1 MKLHF
6 SRKLL
11 GIPYA
16 VFLIFFVIIP
26 MLVILFY
33 AFTDKEMHLSFGNF
47 IQFFSDPT
55 KLSTI
60 VYSLVI
66 AFITTAVC
74 LLIAYPVAYILARSK
89 MKKKFVI
96 LLLFV
101 TPMWIN
107 FVLRINAIRE
117 LLAWIGLLGE
127 ANYFNTIFGMVYD
140 FLPFMILPLY
150 TTMLKIDESLYE
162 ASADLGGGAFTT
174 FTRVTLPLSMPG
186 VASGIT
192 MVFLPSMTN
201 YVVSD
206 MLGNS
211 KVTIIGKFIYEY
223 FGTNWHMGSMVALVL
238 LIVVF
243 LSTWL
248 TGGFRE
254 DETVRGQICEQK
266 SSCNQ
271 MYQGSVYRDR
281 APSAVCSHS
290 AARRLQLHRH
300 RRHRNFGRIFL

>member
-1 MKLHF
+1 MRLRF
-6 SRKLL
+6 SRKTL

-16 VFLIFFVIIP
+16 VFLLFFVIIP
-26 MLVILFY
+26 MLVIIFY
-33 AFTDKEMHLSFGNF
+33 AFTDKEMHISFENF
-47 IQFFSDPT
+47 IRFFSDPT

-66 AFITTAVC
+66 ALITTAVC

-107 FVLRINAIRE
+107 FVLRVNAIRE
-117 LLAWIGLLGE
+117 LLNWVGLLGE

-150 TTMLKIDESLYE
+150 TTLLKIDESLYE
-162 ASADLGGGAFTT
+162 ASADLGGNTFTT
-174 FTRVTLPLSMPG
+174 FTRITLPLSMPG
-186 VASGIT
+186 IASGIT

-223 FGTNWHMGSMVALVL
+223 FGTNWHMGSMVALIL

-248 TGGFRE
+248 TGGFKE
-254 DETVRGQICEQK
+254 ET
-266 SSCNQ
+266 
-271 MYQGSVYRDR
+271 
-281 APSAVCSHS
+281 
-290 AARRLQLHRH
+290 AARGTNNL
-300 RRHRNFGRIFL
+300 

>member
-1 MKLHF
+1 MTRPRF
-6 SRKLL
+6 SRKTL

-16 VFLIFFVIIP
+16 VFLLFFVIAP

-33 AFTDKEMHLSFGNF
+33 AFTDRNNHFSFHNF
-47 IQFFSDPT
+47 AAFFSDPS

-60 VYSLVI
+60 VYSVVI
-66 AFITTAVC
+66 ALITTIVC

-89 MKKKFVI
+89 MKRKYVI

-107 FVLRINAIRE
+107 FVLRVNALRE
-117 LLAWIGLLGE
+117 LLKLIGLLGE
-127 ANYFNTIFGMVYD
+127 ANYFNTIVGMTYD

-150 TTMLKIDESLYE
+150 TVLSKIDQSLYE
-162 ASADLGGGAFTT
+162 ASADLGGNAFTT
-174 FTRVTLPLSMPG
+174 FFRVTLPLSFSG
-186 VASGIT
+186 VMSGIT

-211 KVTIIGKFIYEY
+211 KITIVGKFIETY
-223 FGTNWHMGSMVALVL
+223 FGTDWHMGSMIALVL

-243 LSTWL
+243 ASTAL
-248 TGGFRE
+248 TGGFKQE
-254 DETVRGQICEQK
+254 DTVRGA
-266 SSCNQ
+266 N
-271 MYQGSVYRDR
+271 
-281 APSAVCSHS
+281 
-290 AARRLQLHRH
+290 L
-300 RRHRNFGRIFL
+300 

>member
-1 MKLHF
+1 MRLQF
-6 SRKLL
+6 SRKML

-16 VFLIFFVIIP
+16 VFLLFFVIVP

-33 AFTDKEMHLSFGNF
+33 AFTDKELHFTFGNF
-47 IQFFSDPT
+47 IRFFSDPS

-60 VYSLVI
+60 AYSLVI
-66 AFITTAVC
+66 ALITTVIC
-74 LLIAYPVAYILARSK
+74 LAIAYPVAYIFARSN
-89 MKKKFVI
+89 MKRKFVL

-107 FVLRINAIRE
+107 FVLRVNAIRE
-117 LLAWIGLLGE
+117 LLSWTGLLGE

-140 FLPFMILPLY
+140 FLPFMILPIY
-150 TTMLKIDESLYE
+150 TTLLKIDHSLYE
-162 ASADLGGGAFTT
+162 ASADLGAGWSKT
-174 FTRVTLPLSMPG
+174 FTHITLPLSLPG
-186 VASGIT
+186 IMSGIT

-223 FGTNWHMGSMVALVL
+223 FGSNWHMGSMVALIL

-243 LSTWL
+243 LTTWL
-248 TGGFRE
+248 TGGLRE
-254 DETVRGQICEQK
+254 DETVRGANI
-266 SSCNQ
+266 
-271 MYQGSVYRDR
+271 
-281 APSAVCSHS
+281 
-290 AARRLQLHRH
+290 
-300 RRHRNFGRIFL
+300 

>member
-1 MKLHF
+1 MRLRF
-6 SRKLL
+6 SRKTL

-16 VFLIFFVIIP
+16 VFLLFFVIIP
-26 MLVILFY
+26 MLVIIFY
-33 AFTDKEMHLSFGNF
+33 AFTDKEMHISFENF
-47 IQFFSDPT
+47 IRFFSDPT

-66 AFITTAVC
+66 ALITTAVC

-107 FVLRINAIRE
+107 FVLRVNAIRE
-117 LLAWIGLLGE
+117 LMNWIGLLGE

-150 TTMLKIDESLYE
+150 TTLLKIDESLYE
-162 ASADLGGGAFTT
+162 ASADLGGNTFTT
-174 FTRVTLPLSMPG
+174 FTRITLPLSMPG
-186 VASGIT
+186 IASGIT

-223 FGTNWHMGSMVALVL
+223 FGTNWHMGSMVALIL

-248 TGGFRE
+248 TGGFKE
-254 DETVRGQICEQK
+254 ET
-266 SSCNQ
+266 
-271 MYQGSVYRDR
+271 
-281 APSAVCSHS
+281 
-290 AARRLQLHRH
+290 AARGTNNL
-300 RRHRNFGRIFL
+300 

>member
-1 MKLHF
+1 MRLRF
-6 SRKLL
+6 SRKML

-16 VFLIFFVIIP
+16 VFLVFFVLLP

-66 AFITTAVC
+66 ALITTAVC
-74 LLIAYPVAYILARSK
+74 LAIAYPVAYILARSK
-89 MKKKFVI
+89 MKKKFI
-96 LLLFV
+96 LLLLFV

-117 LLAWIGLLGE
+117 LLSWVGLLGE

-150 TTMLKIDESLYE
+150 TTLLKIDESLYE
-162 ASADLGGGAFTT
+162 ASADLGAGGTPT
-174 FTRVTLPLSMPG
+174 FARVTVPLSMPG
-186 VASGIT
+186 IMSGIT

-223 FGTNWHMGSMVALVL
+223 FGTNWHMGSMVALIL

-254 DETVRGQICEQK
+254 ENTVRGANI
-266 SSCNQ
+266 
-271 MYQGSVYRDR
+271 
-281 APSAVCSHS
+281 
-290 AARRLQLHRH
+290 
-300 RRHRNFGRIFL
+300 